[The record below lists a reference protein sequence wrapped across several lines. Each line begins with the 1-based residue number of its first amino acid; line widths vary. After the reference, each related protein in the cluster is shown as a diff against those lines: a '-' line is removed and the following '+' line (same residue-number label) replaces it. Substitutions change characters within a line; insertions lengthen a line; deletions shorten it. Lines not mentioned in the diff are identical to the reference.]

1 MGTSISRPE
10 RLPCSLSWRSRPP
23 QHARQSKRLAP
34 PAWVLSPWRSSSPL
48 CPRSSLSSGRRPPR
62 ISRFRTS
69 ASTSAGSPRCR
80 ISRCFLARAGLPS
93 RAAGSSFYARYL
105 DWMITFPLIT
115 ILLGQIAGCEWT
127 VIFGAIGSQLIQLFA
142 QYMGSVST
150 VTTVKWLWF
159 ILNLA
164 GLAGV
169 LAHLARV
176 FKAGADSKGGEVAQ
190 LYGKVG
196 WMTILVWSCYPIVWL
211 FSEGFA
217 SFSVSFEIT
226 MYAILD
232 VINKVV
238 LCFMVM
244 SAQDAVAGDDMG
256 NREYV

>member
-1 MGTSISRPE
+1 MAFTLLEVAPAAPCTTIEEVGSTGVGALTMAFLILLVSCIVFVNKAQTAPNKPISY
-10 RLPCSLSWRSRPP
+10 LCIYICGFAAMSYFAMLSGQGWT
-23 QHARQSKRLAP
+23 AVAGCRQ
-34 PAWVLSPWRSSSPL
+34 
-48 CPRSSLSSGRRPPR
+48 
-62 ISRFRTS
+62 F
-69 ASTSAGSPRCR
+69 
-80 ISRCFLARAGLPS
+80 
-93 RAAGSSFYARYL
+93 FYARYI

-115 ILLGQIAGCEWT
+115 IMLGFIAGSEWST
-127 VIFGAIGSQLIQLFA
+127 IFGAIGAQLIQLFA

-159 ILNLA
+159 IIDLA
-164 GLAGV
+164 ALAGV
-169 LAHLARV
+169 MMHLARI
-176 FKAGADSKGGEVAQ
+176 FKAGADAKGGEVAQ

-196 WMTILVWSCYPIVWL
+196 WMTILVWACYPIVWL

-232 VINKVV
+232 VINKCV

-244 SAQDAVAGDDMG
+244 SAQDAIGDDTAG

>member
-1 MGTSISRPE
+1 MGHSPGAMVFE
-10 RLPCSLSWRSRPP
+10 QLSEGVPTACTTIEEVGSTGVG
-23 QHARQSKRLAP
+23 ALTVAFIIFAVSTVVFLAK
-34 PAWVLSPWRSSSPL
+34 AN
-48 CPRSSLSSGRRPPR
+48 SSGEQRKYYYL
-62 ISRFRTS
+62 
-69 ASTSAGSPRCR
+69 STYICGFAAMSYFAMLSGQGWTAVSGCR
-80 ISRCFLARAGLPS
+80 QF
-93 RAAGSSFYARYL
+93 FYARYL

-127 VIFGAIGSQLIQLFA
+127 VIFGAIGAQLIQLFA

-159 ILNLA
+159 LINIGA
-164 GLAGV
+164 LAGV
-169 LAHLARV
+169 LVHLARI
-176 FKAGADSKGGEVAQ
+176 FKAGADAKGGEVAQ

-211 FSEGFA
+211 FSEGFS
-217 SFSVSFEIT
+217 SFSVSFEVT

-244 SAQDAVAGDDMG
+244 SAQDAIGSDDAAG

>member
-1 MGTSISRPE
+1 MGTCAMFTLLAEPAAPCTTIEEVGSTGVGALTMAFLILFVSCIVFVQKAQTAPNKQISY
-10 RLPCSLSWRSRPP
+10 LCIYICGFAAMSYFAMLSGQGWTAVSGC
-23 QHARQSKRLAP
+23 RQ
-34 PAWVLSPWRSSSPL
+34 
-48 CPRSSLSSGRRPPR
+48 
-62 ISRFRTS
+62 F
-69 ASTSAGSPRCR
+69 
-80 ISRCFLARAGLPS
+80 
-93 RAAGSSFYARYL
+93 FYARYL

-127 VIFGAIGSQLIQLFA
+127 VIFGAIGARLIQLFA

-159 ILNLA
+159 LINIGA
-164 GLAGV
+164 LAGV
-169 LAHLARV
+169 LVHLARI
-176 FKAGADSKGGEVAQ
+176 FKAGADAKGGEVAQ

-211 FSEGFA
+211 FSEGFS
-217 SFSVSFEIT
+217 SFSVSFEVT

-244 SAQDAVAGDDMG
+244 SAQDAIGSDDAAG